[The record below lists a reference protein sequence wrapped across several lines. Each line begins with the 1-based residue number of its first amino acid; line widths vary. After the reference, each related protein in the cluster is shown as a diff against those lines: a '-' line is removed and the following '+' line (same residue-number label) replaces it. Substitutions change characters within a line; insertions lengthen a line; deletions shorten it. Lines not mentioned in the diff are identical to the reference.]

1 MMQISLKDAEGG
13 PEFIDR
19 CTRAVEDMALAFAGE
34 PDERVIEHLNA
45 TKQKFESELAA
56 VIGIEA
62 AARIVSKMI
71 SAILGEKRR
80 LESLPG
86 SRVKQ

>member
-1 MMQISLKDAEGG
+1 MMIELKDAEGG

-19 CTRAVEDMALAFAGE
+19 CTRAVESMALAFAGE
-34 PDERVIEHLNA
+34 PDEKVIEHLNA
-45 TKQKFESELAA
+45 TKQKFEDELAE

-62 AARIVSKMI
+62 AARIVDRMI
-71 SAILGEKRR
+71 LTILGEKRR

-86 SRVKQ
+86 SRVAQ

>member
-1 MMQISLKDAEGG
+1 MQISLQDAEGG
-13 PEFIDR
+13 EAFIER

-34 PDERVIEHLNA
+34 SDEQVLEHLNA
-45 TKQKFESELAA
+45 TKQKFESELAE

-62 AARIVSKMI
+62 AARIVDRMI
-71 SAILGEKRR
+71 LTILGEKRR

-86 SRVKQ
+86 SRMAQ